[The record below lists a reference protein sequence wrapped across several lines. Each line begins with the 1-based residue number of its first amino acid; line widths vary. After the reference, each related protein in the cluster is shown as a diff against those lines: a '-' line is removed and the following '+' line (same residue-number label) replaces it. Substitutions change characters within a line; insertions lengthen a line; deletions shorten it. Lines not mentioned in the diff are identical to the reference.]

1 MAKYSELSEEE
12 KDKLA
17 QKMAKELN
25 FAFYKQA
32 SSDGG
37 FARGTDEKRVSL
49 IANEIRK
56 AGIEGG
62 SDLVNRISSAKDQ
75 QGKSYF
81 AQDGGTLRQAL
92 IKEYSFGDKDDIL
105 NAFGYSKHSNLGRTD
120 QELIAQKGEGGVNT
134 SNFKQFNRV
143 ASIDDFPEDAGSW
156 IPNVTETEQDF
167 SEFYDLGFKPTK
179 EETFTPPKE
188 GDQDFKGPPRPTPKT
203 GTSGSTP
210 NPQKVNALQAAKNL
224 YQYEGGEAQAKKDQA
239 LLRSTRL
246 GMREADGGFRL
257 RTRGEVAARNREGRA
272 IINEPK
278 AQAMKNFRNRY
289 GDGAGGSRLEQE
301 RKQFEKDTGMEA
313 EATERMTRA
322 GEEAVALQRQR
333 QQRQKT
339 LEKYRVKEPEPFGKE
354 VAALNEKDQARV
366 MALVNKREEEMMKKK
381 KPVR

>member
-1 MAKYSELSEEE
+1 SLVDFSYKKTKFIGNIIKIDMAKYSELSEEE

-188 GDQDFKGPPRPTPKT
+188 GDKDFEGPPRPTPKT

-210 NPQKVNALQAAKNL
+210 NPQKVNALQAARNKQVRL
-224 YQYEGGEAQAKKDQA
+224 SGAEG
-239 LLRSTRL
+239 
-246 GMREADGGFRL
+246 
-257 RTRGEVAARNREGRA
+257 
-272 IINEPK
+272 P
-278 AQAMKNFRNRY
+278 Y
-289 GDGAGGSRLEQE
+289 GY
-301 RKQFEKDTGMEA
+301 K
-313 EATERMTRA
+313 
-322 GEEAVALQRQR
+322 
-333 QQRQKT
+333 
-339 LEKYRVKEPEPFGKE
+339 
-354 VAALNEKDQARV
+354 
-366 MALVNKREEEMMKKK
+366 
-381 KPVR
+381 